1 MMRMMLKKN
10 IRGSISILLII
21 ILIPMMAVAGIIVD
35 LSRYELSKSMVSSA
49 GDLTMNAAMTYYDE
63 ILKDVYGLFAVSPTE
78 AELQKN
84 LYNYFADSLIANG
97 IVSSREE
104 FENDPNLQGMR
115 TVLSGNTGRV
125 IDLEID
131 TTDKINI
138 TGVEGTTI
146 DQPEILK
153 TQIVEFMKYR
163 TPIYGAM
170 SMLDGLS
177 SLKNLSSQN
186 KVLEKR
192 TDVNEKI
199 GDFNEA
205 CKKAYDKIKEMQ
217 DYESENFETIK
228 WDSTYTGSLEND
240 YKSID
245 NIVKTYGNINIQEFE
260 YSIILKEKETE
271 PGNAVTSSLTAF
283 VYQLKNKYVFTIV
296 QSEYDV
302 LPQDRYKVEPNMSL
316 NTDEQNNAKE
326 NLDELLANVKNTITI
341 QELEAVRKAFNENN
355 SDNWEDDLLAISTI
369 MNISSYVD
377 KCNSM
382 KDEVRKIDAYY
393 DYLCETGEIT
403 DEITASY
410 ETFMYDMLE
419 YCFLGCYLRDMIQAE
434 KDEAD
439 KRCKEINETINEK
452 LNLIGELKTKVNE
465 AKKAVGNSDNSSII
479 KALDSVSKAND
490 DFSASVDK
498 YAKNG
503 EDSFYSSMK
512 DEADYNTKSFS
523 KEEVLALY
531 NRLGEIELKVAEME
545 TALNNI
551 TYCGKPVK
559 DIASLSDAVN
569 AYNSNPAAG
578 YSGMDKTYE
587 QIITDINEQDITFWR
602 YLKKVFKDAEEDK
615 ALADEKKESTKN
627 IVDGAKDNSAEALG
641 TDSSVTIG
649 TLAADSEQKSLLPS
663 QGKTE
668 VTEQDKDAVKTDNI
682 KIDDK
687 YKGFSKMLNNMQ
699 NVVDTLFS
707 ADGITKALK
716 AGRDNLFVTDYC
728 FNMFSYYTYEKEVTE
743 ETDRKTITGTAI
755 NKNNNQFYNGEIEY
769 ITFGGEDGE
778 SSVKKAKTYIFAI
791 RFMCNSVYTVTS
803 LSIDKYTV
811 PPAMAIQA
819 ATLGIVPYKLP
830 EIVFELALA
839 LAESYV
845 DMERLSDGKS
855 VPLFKNGETFTL
867 TVEGIFNAA
876 SEKAKEELK
885 NAAEAAVNDAAG
897 KVTTAFN
904 DVVDGAGTYITSN
917 IEGWV
922 GDYKKTLLA
931 GVNDQIDALA
941 SKYIK
946 SIADQLGKILEKP
959 NNEIQS
965 FNPEDIINNALG
977 SVNAYISTLEDENI
991 IKQIAHN
998 GTVQTLLNTY
1008 IDNNIKSKITAAV
1021 DKVKTQSEDAYGYI
1035 MDLDK
1040 ELADLLKDKAASA
1053 LTGIED
1059 KINNAVN
1066 AKVSE
1071 YKTKL
1076 ENEFGNAATV
1086 AADKV
1091 IEITNDAI
1099 DSGVDT
1105 LVSYIGIP
1113 GSEKNNGNLT
1123 KNSLLS
1129 FSYKQYMEMFLFLK
1143 LCTDSDKV
1151 MLRIADV
1158 LQMNMALQTK
1168 TADYQLDT
1176 RYTYIQLDAVVTL
1189 NTMLI
1194 SNTWF
1199 SNATGNSL
1207 GEMKISYTG
1216 VRGY

>member
-1 MMRMMLKKN
+1 MRMMLRKN
-10 IRGSISILLII
+10 VRGSISILLII
-21 ILIPMMAVAGIIVD
+21 ILIPMMAVAAIIVD
-35 LSRYELSKSMVSSA
+35 LSRYELSKPMVSSA

-63 ILKDVYGLFAVSPTE
+63 VLKDVYGLFAVSPTE
-78 AELQKN
+78 AELEKN

-115 TVLSGNTGRV
+115 TVLSGNTGSV

-131 TTDKINI
+131 ASKIKVS
-138 TGVEGTTI
+138 GVEGTTI
-146 DQPEILK
+146 AQPEILK

-163 TPIYGAM
+163 TPLYGAM

-177 SLKNLSSQN
+177 NLKNLSSQN

-199 GDFNEA
+199 GDFNDA
-205 CKKAYDKIKEMQ
+205 CKNAYDKIKEMQ
-217 DYESENFETIK
+217 DYENGNFQAIK
-228 WDSTYTGSLEND
+228 WDGTYAGSLEND
-240 YKSID
+240 YKNID
-245 NIVKTYGNINIQEFE
+245 KIVKTYGNTNIQEFE

-271 PGNAVTSSLTAF
+271 PGNAEVSSLLAV
-283 VYQLKNKYVFTIV
+283 VYKLKNKYVFTIV
-296 QSEYDV
+296 ESKEEV
-302 LPQDRYKVEPNMSL
+302 LPQDRYKVEPAVSL
-316 NTDEQNNAKE
+316 NNNEQHNAKE
-326 NLDELLANVKNTITI
+326 NLEELLENIKNTNTI
-341 QELEAVRKAFNENN
+341 QELEAVRSAFENN
-355 SDNWEDDLLAISTI
+355 SENGANLLLMLSAI
-369 MNISSYVD
+369 MDISSYVD

-393 DYLCETGEIT
+393 DYLCETEGLT
-403 DEITASY
+403 DEITAEY

-419 YCFLGCYLRDMIQAE
+419 YCFLGCYLIDMLQEE
-434 KDEAD
+434 KNEAD
-439 KRCKEINETINEK
+439 KKCKEIKEAINEK
-452 LNLIGELKTKVNE
+452 LNLIGELKTKINE
-465 AKKAVGNSDNSSII
+465 AKKAVGNSDNSGII
-479 KALDSVSKAND
+479 KALASVSKANN

-498 YAKNG
+498 YAENG

-523 KEEVLALY
+523 KEEVSALY
-531 NRLGEIELKVAEME
+531 NRLGEIEIKATEME
-545 TALNNI
+545 NALNNI
-551 TYCGKPVK
+551 TYCNKPVK
-559 DIASLSDAVN
+559 DITSLDDAVN
-569 AYNSNPAAG
+569 AYNSSQSAG
-578 YSGMDKTYE
+578 YSGMNKTYE
-587 QIITDINEQDITFWR
+587 QIITNIDEEQITFWR
-602 YLKKVFKDAEEDK
+602 YLKKAFQGAEEDK
-615 ALADEKKESTKN
+615 TEANEKKESAKN
-627 IVDGAKDNSAEALG
+627 IVDGAKDNSSTAMG
-641 TDSSVTIG
+641 TDSSITIG
-649 TLAADSEQKSLLPS
+649 ALAEDSSQKSLLPS
-663 QGKTE
+663 QGNIE
-668 VTEQDKDAVKTDNI
+668 VTETDKDAVKTDNI

-699 NVVDTLFS
+699 NVVDTLLS

-716 AGRDNLFVTDYC
+716 TGRDNLFVTDYC

-743 ETDRKTITGTAI
+743 EADRKTITGTAI
-755 NKNNNQFYNGEIEY
+755 NANNNQFYNGEIEY

-791 RFMCNSVYTVTS
+791 RFMCNMAYTVTS
-803 LSIDKYTV
+803 SNIDKYTL
-811 PPAMAIQA
+811 PPAMAIQS

-845 DMERLSDGKS
+845 DMDMLSNGKS
-855 VPLFKNGETFTL
+855 VPLFKNKETFTL
-867 TVEGIFNAA
+867 TVEGIFKAA
-876 SEKAKEELK
+876 SDKAKEELK
-885 NAAEAAVNDAAG
+885 NAATTAVNNAAD

-904 DVVDGAGTYITSN
+904 EVVDGAGTYITSN

-922 GDYKKTLLA
+922 EDYKKTLLA

-946 SIADQLGKILEKP
+946 SIADQLGNILEKP
-959 NNEIQS
+959 NNEIQA
-965 FNPEDIINNALG
+965 FNSEDIINNALG
-977 SVNAYISTLEDENI
+977 SVNVYISTLEDDNI
-991 IKQIAHN
+991 IKKIAQN
-998 GTVQTLLNTY
+998 GTVQTFLNTY
-1008 IDNNIKSKITAAV
+1008 IDNNIKNKITTAV
-1021 DKVKTQSEDAYGYI
+1021 NKVKTQSEDAYSYI
-1035 MDLDK
+1035 MNLDK
-1040 ELADLLKDKAASA
+1040 ELAGLLKDKADSA
-1053 LTGIED
+1053 LSGIED

-1066 AKVSE
+1066 AKVNE

-1076 ENEFGNAATV
+1076 ENEFGEAATV

-1113 GSEKNNGNLT
+1113 GTEKNNGGVT

-1168 TADYQLDT
+1168 KAGYQLGT
-1176 RYTYIQLDAVVTL
+1176 LYTYIKLDADVTL
-1189 NTMLI
+1189 KTMLI

-1216 VRGY
+1216 IRGY